1 MSQKKLVVNMSSNEN
16 STNPLV
22 TIVTATYNL
31 IHSDRIDSFIKCLES
46 VHNQTYSN
54 IEHIIIDGASNDGT
68 IEIIRKYADMGWIKY
83 ISEPDNGIY
92 DAFNKGILAANGK
105 YVAFL
110 NSDDYYHDIN
120 GITNTLNILVKT
132 DADFSYSSCVIA
144 NKAGQQIAIN
154 NANIHRAFTKVPFMQ
169 VTMFTKKE
177 VFLKEN
183 LFDTSFKIAADYD
196 LMLKLILKKY
206 KYVFSPYIFATFRA
220 GGASDNS
227 ELALNECATI
237 YYKNYNKFIG
247 VKNFNFKTIF
257 DKDKI
262 PFFLLINLI
271 KICGF
276 TFGLGMIRYY
286 LSKNFRRWLIQIRT
300 KKGQKTFRIFG
311 IYFIKPK
318 NEEF

>member
-1 MSQKKLVVNMSSNEN
+1 MQKKLAANRFSNEN
-16 STNPLV
+16 LTNPLV
-22 TIVTATYNL
+22 TIITATYNV
-31 IHSDRIDSFIKCLES
+31 INSGRKDSFIKCLES

-54 IEHIIIDGASNDGT
+54 IVHIVVDGASSDGT

-92 DAFNKGILAANGK
+92 DAFNKGILESNGK

-110 NSDDYYHDIN
+110 NSDDYYHDVN
-120 GITNTLNILVKT
+120 GVSNTLAALEKA
-132 DADFSYSSCVIA
+132 DADFSYSSCIII
-144 NKAGQQIAIN
+144 NETGQQIGAKK
-154 NANIHRAFTKVPFMQ
+154 ANIHSAFTKVPFMQ
-169 VTMFTKKE
+169 ITMFTKKE
-177 VFLKEN
+177 VLVKEG

-196 LMLKLILKKY
+196 LMLKLLLKKY
-206 KYVFSPYIFATFRA
+206 KYVFLPHMFATFRA

-247 VKNFNFKTIF
+247 VKNFSFKTIF